1 MSRLRYIY
9 SSNFKAAPDDILAK
23 ILLKKNTYTRLTLS
37 LKTNM
42 YFIYVLVSK
51 YTLVKVS
58 SVLQKNPSAIMI
70 ASRVFLCLSQSFRK
84 EVNIMV
90 DSSLSHRNVNATDSI
105 TDNDDSTHLV
115 EVKGSEAKIC
125 SVWH

>member
-1 MSRLRYIY
+1 
-9 SSNFKAAPDDILAK
+9 
-23 ILLKKNTYTRLTLS
+23 
-37 LKTNM
+37 
-42 YFIYVLVSK
+42 
-51 YTLVKVS
+51 
-58 SVLQKNPSAIMI
+58 MI

-115 EVKGSEAKIC
+115 EVKGLEAKIC

>member
-37 LKTNM
+37 LKT
-42 YFIYVLVSK
+42 YVFHLCSGFKIYSSESFICSAK
-51 YTLVKVS
+51 K
-58 SVLQKNPSAIMI
+58 PSAIMI